1 MAYQSVGTPRFYINC
16 IEWMHSLGQISDN
29 GSFNINKYFTT
40 SATNAEHTVLEDG
53 TNDLMSMPR
62 FGSVSYN
69 KVMGSQSFIA
79 ILGHNLNSSDCELL
93 FQEGHPH
100 YSAIDYPGN
109 EVNCGTATSGTNSM
123 RPDYDGFS
131 ITTCDIAHWDQ
142 TSDHNHIRFES
153 GEWGASD
160 DYPYGNLGGVI
171 IGAIILGT
179 YYDLPHSPDLNLT
192 MTREY
197 GGIKTIETKGG
208 ASLSNDFGS
217 KPPAWGSKAAW
228 ELGDE
233 YSPSLSRSG
242 RKIWDLSFSYLDQ
255 RDVWGANES
264 LGNLSTDAAGVYTPH
279 LSTIGADPNDYDTSD
294 VVAYEG
300 NYAFN
305 YNLLTAPSF
314 YSQVIH
320 KTNGGQLPF
329 IFQPDVN
336 DNTQFAICKLDSGF
350 KFTQVAN
357 GVYNVKLKI
366 REVW

>member
-1 MAYQSVGTPRFYINC
+1 MAYQNVGTPRFYVSVLQ
-16 IEWMHSLGQISDN
+16 WLKSLGMISYREGADW
-29 GSFNINKYFTT
+29 TT
-40 SATNAEHTVLEDG
+40 SGDALSLLDINPSSSITFTPGDNNNGNNDSISYQTNIPLG
-53 TNDLMSMPR
+53 NIMPTDKN
-62 FGSVSYN
+62 FF
-69 KVMGSQSFIA
+69 MA
-79 ILGHNLNSSDCELL
+79 LGHNFSTSTVADLIVRDNGGAVVCKEEVINEIGESRYNGFTIMKGDD
-93 FQEGHPH
+93 
-100 YSAIDYPGN
+100 AADIDDSYLVFSLQGTSN
-109 EVNCGTATSGTNSM
+109 EAETPTYEYAE
-123 RPDYDGFS
+123 
-131 ITTCDIAHWDQ
+131 DIK
-142 TSDHNHIRFES
+142 
-153 GEWGASD
+153 
-160 DYPYGNLGGVI
+160 
-171 IGAIILGT
+171 IGSFLYGT

-197 GGIKTIETKGG
+197 GGIKTIETKSG

-305 YNLLTAPSF
+305 YSLLTAPSF

-357 GVYNVKLKI
+357 GGYNVKLKI